1 MASKVEVEVEPKKQS
16 KAIISQLRSFGND
29 IGAYSPYIG
38 KQLIREQFTPK
49 HKLSDP
55 NTYVGIE
62 VEVEGILTS
71 SRVGAIRTPDKNIVA
86 YLWSNVE
93 DGSLRN
99 NGREFVSVPVKGQEI
114 EYALTNLEAFLTKNK
129 DCVGHEFSD
138 RTSVHVHINA
148 RDLTMEQLASWIL
161 LYTAVEPVL
170 YNFCGGNRHKNI
182 FCVPLNQAHSLE
194 GTVNYFVEH
203 CKVESRHVLDVLGAW
218 KKYCGFNLKPI
229 SKYGTLEFRHMVGT
243 MDVPR
248 LMAWIDILL
257 MLRTYAI
264 NIPLEKLKEEL
275 PNLNTTSEYSLLLR
289 SIFGEYAEYLQFS
302 TMQSRMEDS
311 VIFLKNCLSED
322 SASAVSNFLSK
333 QATVGVSNTF
343 ISTATKLKL
352 MYNVK
357 ELKVKKPKSL
367 GDDLVR
373 TLQEAE
379 RMQQLATNMRRV
391 AATGI
396 RAGAFTAGATG
407 HTAAPQWAAL
417 DPAAEWQVEPI
428 VDENF

>member
-1 MASKVEVEVEPKKQS
+1 MASKIEVEVEPKKQS
-16 KAIISQLRSFGND
+16 KVIISQLRSFGNS
-29 IGAYSPYIG
+29 IEGYSPYIS
-38 KQLIREQFTPK
+38 KQLLREQFTPK

-62 VEVEGILTS
+62 VEVEGVLTN

-86 YLWSNVE
+86 YLWANVE

-114 EYALTNLEAFLTKNK
+114 EYALTSLEAFLTKNK

-203 CKVESRHVLDVLGAW
+203 CKVESKHVLDVLGAW

-264 NIPLEKLKEEL
+264 NMPLEKLKEEL

-302 TMQSRMEDS
+302 TMQSRMEES
-311 VIFLKNCLSED
+311 VIFLKNCLSKD
-322 SASAVSNFLSK
+322 SGEAVSSFLSK
-333 QATVGVSNTF
+333 QASEGVSSKFTD
-343 ISTATKLKL
+343 TAMKLKL
-352 MYNVK
+352 MFNIK
-357 ELKVKKPKSL
+357 DLKVKKSKSL

-379 RMQQLATNMRRV
+379 RMQHLATEMRR
-391 AATGI
+391 
-396 RAGAFTAGATG
+396 
-407 HTAAPQWAAL
+407 TAARGFGAGQVVWETNQWAAGPPEVQIQ
-417 DPAAEWQVEPI
+417 PAV